1 MANPEVIRHGVL
13 IQAAVLRTGLWFR
26 KVPRKHSLIS
36 CWATMLKRSFLSGEM
51 HASRS
56 GLHTA
61 LEPEEKKKKEN
72 SSTLSRKLMVQ
83 SPTKILF
90 VRVTDK
96 GGQNAATTSN
106 TQRSYNATIPLGYD
120 SCIATEGRRAITSQ
134 ASARCVTWC
143 FVGLRDHKRVGSD
156 SSLSC
161 S

>member
-1 MANPEVIRHGVL
+1 
-13 IQAAVLRTGLWFR
+13 
-26 KVPRKHSLIS
+26 
-36 CWATMLKRSFLSGEM
+36 
-51 HASRS
+51 
-56 GLHTA
+56 
-61 LEPEEKKKKEN
+61 
-72 SSTLSRKLMVQ
+72 MVQ

-96 GGQNAATTSN
+96 GGQNAATALN
-106 TQRSYNATIPLGYD
+106 TQRSY
-120 SCIATEGRRAITSQ
+120 TSQ